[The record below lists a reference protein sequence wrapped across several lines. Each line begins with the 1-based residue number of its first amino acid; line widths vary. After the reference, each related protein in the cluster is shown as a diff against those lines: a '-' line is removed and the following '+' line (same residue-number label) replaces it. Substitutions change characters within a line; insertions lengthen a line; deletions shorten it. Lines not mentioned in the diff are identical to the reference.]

1 MKLQQLK
8 YIYEVARH
16 DLNVSATA
24 ESLYTS
30 QPGISK
36 QIRLLEDELGVQ
48 IFTRSGKHLT
58 NITPAG
64 TRILEV
70 TTEILQLTKKI
81 QDIAADFVCEDKGL
95 FRIATTHT
103 FSRYLLPSIIES
115 FTKKYPEVRLHLHQ
129 GINAHVDHM
138 LDHGDVDLVIY
149 GEQDVWF
156 NDKVQVPCFLW
167 HQCIVVPRDHPL
179 AHETQ
184 ITLEKL
190 ATFPLLAKLT
200 PNGRVSDVEKIFRE
214 QGLEPDFVITATDS
228 EILKSYIRM
237 GMGVGLI
244 ARMAYN
250 PDKDSDLKLIN
261 ADHLFAPK
269 RAKIVFHK
277 NFFFRKYVIDFVRM
291 LAPHM
296 DEETL
301 RKVARCRSA
310 NEMNNL
316 ISDSMLPE
324 R

>member
-200 PNGRVSDVEKIFRE
+200 PNGRVSDIEKIFRE

>member
-48 IFTRSGKHLT
+48 VFTRSGKHLT

-64 TRILEV
+64 VRILEV

-81 QDIAADFVCEDKGL
+81 QDIAADFVCEDKGI

-103 FSRYLLPSIIES
+103 FSRYLLPGIIES

-138 LDHGDVDLVIY
+138 LDHGDIDLVIF
-149 GEQDVWF
+149 GERDEWF
-156 NDKVQVPCFLW
+156 ADKIQVPCFLW
-167 HQCIVVPRDHPL
+167 HQCIVVPREHPL
-179 AHETQ
+179 CHDMS
-184 ITLEKL
+184 ISLEKL
-190 ATFPLLAKLT
+190 ANYPLLAKLN
-200 PNGRVSDVEKIFRE
+200 PDGKVGEVEKVFKDA
-214 QGLEPDFVITATDS
+214 GHEPDFVITATDS
-228 EILKSYIRM
+228 EILKSYVRM

-250 PDKDSDLKLIN
+250 PEKDSDLKLIN
-261 ADHLFAPK
+261 ADHLFSPFK
-269 RAKIVFHK
+269 AKIVFHK
-277 NFFFRKYVIDFVRM
+277 NFFFRKYVTDFVSM
-291 LAPHM
+291 LAPHINEDM
-296 DEETL
+296 L
-301 RKVARCRSA
+301 KKVVRCRSS
-310 NEMNNL
+310 NELNNL
-316 ISDSMLPE
+316 VSDNTLPE

>member
-48 IFTRSGKHLT
+48 VFTRSGKHLT

-64 TRILEV
+64 VRILEV
-70 TTEILQLTKKI
+70 TTQILQLTKKI
-81 QDIAADFVCEDKGL
+81 QDIAADFVCEDKGI

-103 FSRYLLPSIIES
+103 FSRYLLPNIIES

-138 LDHGDVDLVIY
+138 LDHGDIDLVIF
-149 GEQDVWF
+149 GERDEWF
-156 NDKVQVPCFLW
+156 SDKVQLPCFLW
-167 HQCIVVPRDHPL
+167 HQCIVVPREHPL
-179 AHETQ
+179 AHDSHV
-184 ITLEKL
+184 TLEKL
-190 ATFPLLAKLT
+190 ASFPLLAKLT
-200 PNGRVSDVEKIFRE
+200 PDGKITDVEKVFRAA
-214 QGLEPDFVITATDS
+214 GLEPDFVITATDS
-228 EILKSYIRM
+228 EILKSYVRM
-237 GMGVGLI
+237 GMGAGLI

-250 PDKDSDLKLIN
+250 PDKDKDLKLIN
-261 ADHLFAPK
+261 ADHLFSPYK
-269 RAKIVFHK
+269 AKIVFHK
-277 NFFFRKYVIDFVRM
+277 NFFFRQYVTDFVKM

-296 DEETL
+296 DEEL
-301 RKVARCRSA
+301 LKKVSRCRSS
-310 NEMNNL
+310 NELNNL
-316 ISDSMLPE
+316 IQDSMLPE

>member
-48 IFTRSGKHLT
+48 VFTRSGKHLT

-64 TRILEV
+64 VKILEV

-81 QDIAADFVCEDKGL
+81 QDIASDFVSEEKGV

-103 FSRYLLPSIIES
+103 FSRYLLPQIVEA
-115 FTKKYPEVRLHLHQ
+115 FTKQYPDVRLHIHQ

-138 LDHGDVDLVIY
+138 LEHGDIDLVIFGDRDEWY
-149 GEQDVWF
+149 S
-156 NDKVQVPCFLW
+156 DKVQLPCFLW

-179 AHETQ
+179 TRDPN

-190 ATFPLLAKLT
+190 VSYPLLAKLT
-200 PNGRVSDVEKIFRE
+200 PDAKPTDIQKKFKEH
-214 QGLEPDFVITATDS
+214 GLEPDFVITATDS
-228 EILKSYIRM
+228 EILKSYVRM

-250 PDKDSDLKLIN
+250 PDQDKDLKLIN
-261 ADHLFAPK
+261 ADHLFTPLK
-269 RAKIVFHK
+269 AKIVFHK
-277 NFFFRKYVIDFVRM
+277 NFFFRKYVTDFIQM
-291 LAPHM
+291 LAPFM
-296 DEETL
+296 DEDKL
-301 RKVARCRSA
+301 NKAARCRSG
-310 NEMNNL
+310 NELNNL
-316 ISDSMLPE
+316 FSQERLPE

>member
-48 IFTRSGKHLT
+48 VFTRSGKHLT

-64 TRILEV
+64 ARILEV

-81 QDIAADFVCEDKGL
+81 QDIAADFVCEDKGI

-103 FSRYLLPSIIES
+103 FSRYLLPGIIES

-149 GEQDVWF
+149 GERDGWF

-167 HQCIVVPRDHPL
+167 HQCIVVPREHPL
-179 AHETQ
+179 AHDTQ
-184 ITLEKL
+184 ISLEKL
-190 ATFPLLAKLT
+190 ASFPLLAKLT
-200 PNGRVSDVEKIFRE
+200 PNGKMSEVERVFRE

-228 EILKSYIRM
+228 EILKSYVRM

-244 ARMAYN
+244 ARMAYS

-261 ADHLFAPK
+261 ADHLFSPM

-277 NFFFRKYVIDFVRM
+277 NFFFRKYVTDFVSM

-296 DEETL
+296 DEEML

-316 ISDSMLPE
+316 ISNSMLPE

>member
-48 IFTRSGKHLT
+48 VFTRSGKHLT

-64 TRILEV
+64 VRILEV

-81 QDIAADFVCEDKGL
+81 QDIASDFVCEDKGI

-103 FSRYLLPSIIES
+103 FSRYLLPGIVES

-138 LDHGDVDLVIY
+138 LDHGDIDLVIF
-149 GEQDVWF
+149 GERDEWF
-156 NDKVQVPCFLW
+156 NDKVQLPCFLW
-167 HQCIVVPRDHPL
+167 HQCIVVPREHPL
-179 AHETQ
+179 AHDTN

-190 ATFPLLAKLT
+190 ANYPLLAKMIPDT
-200 PNGRVSDVEKIFRE
+200 KSSEVERVFKEA
-214 QGLEPDFVITATDS
+214 GLEADFVITATDS
-228 EILKSYIRM
+228 EILKSYVRM

-261 ADHLFAPK
+261 ADHLFSPNK
-269 RAKIVFHK
+269 AKIVFHK
-277 NFFFRKYVIDFVRM
+277 NFFFRKYVLDFVCM
-291 LAPHM
+291 LAPSM
-296 DEETL
+296 NEELL
-301 RKVARCRSA
+301 RKVTRCRSA
-310 NEMNNL
+310 NEVNNL
-316 ISDSMLPE
+316 IPDSQLPE